1 RREEIEKFQRSMW
14 LRDGVSKFM
23 GRYLELAVALPPPA
37 MIYVE
42 TADGGREGFAGER
55 LLHDARLMVVS
66 GNLVLR
72 IDGSDYVV
80 ADVSRAPLLDNR
92 GLGGPPLSPVPGMVV
107 NPAFVRWRQRAIA
120 WQQERL
126 NRQLQF
132 LAACST
138 IRLDSLIGHEADIE
152 LDRTVE

>member
-1 RREEIEKFQRSMW
+1 
-14 LRDGVSKFM
+14 
-23 GRYLELAVALPPPA
+23 
-37 MIYVE
+37 
-42 TADGGREGFAGER
+42 
-55 LLHDARLMVVS
+55 MVVS

-132 LAACST
+132 LAACTT

-152 LDRTVE
+152 LDRTVEFAADKPAEPVDDEAIPLGITGSAAPAM